1 MAFGRRRNGAES
13 GTERGDSVMATPEER
28 IAALEA
34 RMNGTDAWL
43 KDMDSKLDSLVAAAN
58 MGRGAWWIILR
69 IGGVL
74 VVLGGALAWL
84 IDKVWK

>member
-1 MAFGRRRNGAES
+1 
-13 GTERGDSVMATPEER
+13 MATPEER

-43 KDMDSKLDSLVAAAN
+43 KDIDAKLDALVAAAN
-58 MGRGAWWIILR
+58 MGKGAWWIILR
-69 IGGVL
+69 IGGLL
-74 VVLGGALAWL
+74 VVVGGAIGWV

>member
-1 MAFGRRRNGAES
+1 
-13 GTERGDSVMATPEER
+13 MATPEER

-43 KDMDSKLDSLVAAAN
+43 KDIDAKLDSLVAAAN

-74 VVLGGALAWL
+74 VVVGGAIGWV

>member
-1 MAFGRRRNGAES
+1 MGS
-13 GTERGDSVMATPEER
+13 TPEER

-34 RMNGTDAWL
+34 RVNGIDAWL
-43 KDMDSKLDSLVAAAN
+43 KDIDSKLDSLVAAAN

-74 VVLGGALAWL
+74 VVLGGAAAWL